1 LAILTSR
8 ILGVARDSIFARIF
22 GVSALT
28 DAYVAAFRI
37 PNLLRDL
44 FAEGALSS
52 AFVPTFSDA
61 LEKGGRERAYRLGNL
76 VLGGLL
82 LITGALS
89 LAGMLWA
96 DQLVSLITR
105 GFGGNADQVATSGL
119 LARIMM
125 PILTLVSVSAVWMG
139 MLNAQ
144 QRYLAP
150 AYAPAMFN
158 VTSIACGVMLMV
170 VHCSERTGMVV
181 WSVGTATAGL
191 VQAVVQLPSLHRL
204 GYRVRPTLAGF
215 LRDLDVR
222 RIARLMGPAT
232 VGLAAIQINVFV
244 NTQYAAA
251 LGSGPLTYLQNAFR
265 LFYLPVGLFGVA
277 LATVTTARASQ
288 EAARGDKNALI
299 ERVSDGVRGVWLLA
313 LPSAV
318 GLVVLAQPVVQLL
331 FQGGKFL
338 PVHTAATVPI
348 VQAYMLGVLP
358 YSLVKVFAPA
368 FFAMDRS
375 RVPMIASIAAVA
387 GKPGLQRLDLPPTGR
402 AGFGAGNDRGGA
414 GEPRHSAI
422 VVRPRGRAPA
432 PRGLAARHCPADP
445 GQRRAGSGG
454 HGRLARHHLRARL
467 GGLAEGYLSRG
478 SRRFPTSHH
487 RPLLRNLCWR
497 ASPRSSARRRRSVGA
512 PAQGAASPTA
522 AVGAVG
528 AQPLP
533 CASVGHRRG
542 RRRPPFPATQSCRCF
557 PHRYVRAGA
566 RR

>member
-1 LAILTSR
+1 VANTIRSSANVSLAILTSR

-76 VLGGLL
+76 VLGGIL
-82 LITGALS
+82 LITGALT
-89 LAGMLWA
+89 LAGGLWS

-105 GFGGNADQVATSGL
+105 GFGGSADQVATSGL

-144 QRYLAP
+144 QHYLAP

-158 VTSIACGVMLMV
+158 VTSIGCGVILMV
-170 VHCSERTGMVV
+170 VHASERTGMVA

-204 GYRVRPTLAGF
+204 GYRVRPTLAG
-215 LRDLDVR
+215 LWRDLDVR
-222 RIARLMGPAT
+222 RIVRLMGPAT

-244 NTQYAAA
+244 NTQFAAS

-318 GLVVLAQPVVQLL
+318 GLVVLAKPVVQLL

-368 FFAMDRS
+368 FFAVDRS
-375 RVPMIASIAAVA
+375 RVPMVASLAAVA
-387 GKPGLQRLDLPPTGR
+387 ANLLFNSLTYRQLGAPGLALGTTVAALVNLGILRLWFGR
-402 AGFGAGNDRGGA
+402 
-414 GEPRHSAI
+414 
-422 VVRPRGRAPA
+422 VVGRPREAGWVRDIALLILANAVLAAVALGAWHGITRALDA
-432 PRGLAARHCPADP
+432 VAWPRGLFRVVHGVSLLATIALCFLTYVAVLRLFRLRGAEELWELPRKVLRRLRP
-445 GQRRAGSGG
+445 RAGE
-454 HGRLARHHLRARL
+454 GRK
-467 GGLAEGYLSRG
+467 
-478 SRRFPTSHH
+478 
-487 RPLLRNLCWR
+487 N
-497 ASPRSSARRRRSVGA
+497 
-512 PAQGAASPTA
+512 
-522 AVGAVG
+522 
-528 AQPLP
+528 
-533 CASVGHRRG
+533 
-542 RRRPPFPATQSCRCF
+542 
-557 PHRYVRAGA
+557 
-566 RR
+566 

>member
-1 LAILTSR
+1 MASTIRSSAKVSLAILASR

-22 GVSALT
+22 GVSGLT

-61 LEKGGRERAYRLGNL
+61 LVKGGKERAYRLGNL
-76 VLGGLL
+76 VLGGILL
-82 LITGALS
+82 VTGLCT
-89 LAGMLWA
+89 LAGFVWA
-96 DQLVSLITR
+96 DGLVSLITR
-105 GFGGNADQVATSGL
+105 GFGGDAAQVVTAGL
-119 LARIMM
+119 LTRIMM

-158 VTSIACGVMLMV
+158 VTSIACGVALLAL
-170 VHCSERTGMVV
+170 HLSERTGMIV
-181 WSVGTATAGL
+181 WSAGTATAGL
-191 VQAVVQLPSLHRL
+191 VQAVVQLPSLHKL
-204 GYRVRPTLAGF
+204 GYRVRPTLRGL

-222 RIARLMGPAT
+222 RVVRLMGPAT

-277 LATVTTARASQ
+277 LATVTTARASN
-288 EAARGDKNALI
+288 EAARGDRGALV
-299 ERVSDGVRGVWLLA
+299 ERVADGIRGVWLLA

-318 GLVVLAQPVVQLL
+318 GLVVLAKPVVQLL

-368 FFAMDRS
+368 FFAVDRP
-375 RVPMIASIAAVA
+375 RVPMIASVSSVVANLLFNSLTYQALGAAGLALGTTVGA
-387 GKPGLQRLDLPPTGR
+387 LVNLGILRVWFAQVLGHSNKPGWWRDIALMVIANGVLGLVAFAAWEGVSRLLAVLPPSAWPWGTFRLAHAVLLFATIGVSFLAYVGCLALFR
-402 AGFGAGNDRGGA
+402 VKGAEDLWAMPKKILRK
-414 GEPRHSAI
+414 
-422 VVRPRGRAPA
+422 V
-432 PRGLAARHCPADP
+432 
-445 GQRRAGSGG
+445 RRA
-454 HGRLARHHLRARL
+454 
-467 GGLAEGYLSRG
+467 
-478 SRRFPTSHH
+478 
-487 RPLLRNLCWR
+487 
-497 ASPRSSARRRRSVGA
+497 
-512 PAQGAASPTA
+512 
-522 AVGAVG
+522 
-528 AQPLP
+528 
-533 CASVGHRRG
+533 
-542 RRRPPFPATQSCRCF
+542 
-557 PHRYVRAGA
+557 
-566 RR
+566 

>member
-1 LAILTSR
+1 VANTIRSSANVSLAILTSR
-8 ILGVARDSIFARIF
+8 VLGVARDSIFARIF

-61 LEKGGRERAYRLGNL
+61 MVKGGQERAYRLGNL

-89 LAGMLWA
+89 LAGILWA

-105 GFGGNADQVATSGL
+105 GFGGSAAQVATGGML
-119 LARIMM
+119 TRIMM

-158 VTSIACGVMLMV
+158 VTSIACGVLLLV

-181 WSVGTATAGL
+181 WSSGTAVAGL

-204 GYRVRPTLAGF
+204 GYRVRPTLAG
-215 LRDLDVR
+215 LLGDLDVR
-222 RIARLMGPAT
+222 RIVRLMGPAT

-288 EAARGDKNALI
+288 EAARGDKAALI
-299 ERVSDGVRGVWLLA
+299 DRVADGARGVWLLA
-313 LPSAV
+313 LPAAV
-318 GLVVLAQPVVQLL
+318 GLVVLAKPVVQLL

-338 PVHTAATVPI
+338 PMHTAATVPI

-368 FFAMDRS
+368 FFAVDRP
-375 RVPMIASIAAVA
+375 RVPMFASMAAVA
-387 GKPGLQRLDLPPTGR
+387 ANLIFNSLTYRQLGAPGLALGTTVAALVNLGILRLWFGRVLGRSRKAGWLRDITLMILANAVLAGVALGVWHGITHVLETLPLAWPRGVFRVVHGVSLLATIAIGFVTYVGVLRLFRLRGAEDLW
-402 AGFGAGNDRGGA
+402 
-414 GEPRHSAI
+414 ELPRKI
-422 VVRPRGRAPA
+422 IRRLRPR
-432 PRGLAARHCPADP
+432 
-445 GQRRAGSGG
+445 
-454 HGRLARHHLRARL
+454 
-467 GGLAEGYLSRG
+467 
-478 SRRFPTSHH
+478 
-487 RPLLRNLCWR
+487 
-497 ASPRSSARRRRSVGA
+497 SA
-512 PAQGAASPTA
+512 Q
-522 AVGAVG
+522 
-528 AQPLP
+528 
-533 CASVGHRRG
+533 
-542 RRRPPFPATQSCRCF
+542 
-557 PHRYVRAGA
+557 
-566 RR
+566 

>member
-1 LAILTSR
+1 VAGTIRSSASVSLAILASR
-8 ILGVARDSIFARIF
+8 VLGVVRDSLFARIF
-22 GVSALT
+22 GVSPLT

-61 LEKGGRERAYRLGNL
+61 MVKGGQERAYRLGNL
-76 VLGGLL
+76 VLGGILL
-82 LITGALS
+82 VTGTLT
-89 LAGMLWA
+89 LAGFLWA
-96 DQLVSLITR
+96 DELVSLITR
-105 GFGGNADQVATSGL
+105 GFGGNAAQVATGGL

-158 VTSIACGVMLMV
+158 VTSIVCGVALLFL
-170 VHCSERTGMVV
+170 HFSERSGMIV

-204 GYRVRPTLAGF
+204 GYRVRPSLVGL

-222 RIARLMGPAT
+222 RIMRLMGPAT

-277 LATVTTARASQ
+277 LATVTTARASE
-288 EAARGDKNALI
+288 EAARGDRNALI
-299 ERVSDGVRGVWLLA
+299 ARVMDGTRGVWLLA
-313 LPSAV
+313 LPAAV
-318 GLVVLAQPVVQLL
+318 GLVVLAKPIVQLL
-331 FQGGKFL
+331 FQSGKFL

-368 FFAMDRS
+368 FFAVDRP
-375 RVPMIASIAAVA
+375 RVPMIASMASVAANLTFNGLTYRWLGAPGLALGTTVGA
-387 GKPGLQRLDLPPTGR
+387 LVNLTILRLWFGRVLGMPGKPGWLRDLAMMMVANAVLALVAIAVWEGAMRGVAALPIHWPRGTFRLVHGIVLLATIG
-402 AGFGAGNDRGGA
+402 AGFATYVTCLRILRVRGA
-414 GEPRHSAI
+414 EELWELPRK
-422 VVRPRGRAPA
+422 VLRRLVGPA
-432 PRGLAARHCPADP
+432 R
-445 GQRRAGSGG
+445 
-454 HGRLARHHLRARL
+454 
-467 GGLAEGYLSRG
+467 
-478 SRRFPTSHH
+478 
-487 RPLLRNLCWR
+487 
-497 ASPRSSARRRRSVGA
+497 
-512 PAQGAASPTA
+512 
-522 AVGAVG
+522 
-528 AQPLP
+528 
-533 CASVGHRRG
+533 
-542 RRRPPFPATQSCRCF
+542 
-557 PHRYVRAGA
+557 
-566 RR
+566 

>member
-1 LAILTSR
+1 VDVANTIRSSANVSLAILSSR

-61 LEKGGRERAYRLGNL
+61 MVKGGRERAYRLGNM
-76 VLGGLL
+76 VLGALL
-82 LITGALS
+82 LITGTLT
-89 LAGMLWA
+89 LAGLIWS

-105 GFGGNADQVATSGL
+105 GFGGNAAQVATGGL
-119 LARIMM
+119 LTQIMM
-125 PILTLVSVSAVWMG
+125 PILTFISVSAVWMG

-158 VTSIACGVMLMV
+158 VTSIACGVLLLFL
-170 VHCSERTGMVV
+170 HCSERTGIIV
-181 WSVGTATAGL
+181 WSAGTATAGL

-204 GYRVRPTLAGF
+204 GYRVRPTLAGVW
-215 LRDLDVR
+215 RDLDVR
-222 RIARLMGPAT
+222 RIVRLMGPAT
-232 VGLAAIQINVFV
+232 IGLAAIQLNVFV

-277 LATVTTARASQ
+277 LATVTTARASH
-288 EAARGDKNALI
+288 EAARGDRAALI
-299 ERVSDGVRGVWLLA
+299 ERVADGARGVWLLA

-318 GLVVLAQPVVQLL
+318 GLIVLAKPVVQLL

-338 PVHTAATVPI
+338 PMHTAATVPI

-368 FFAMDRS
+368 FFAVDRS
-375 RVPMIASIAAVA
+375 RVPMVASMA
-387 GKPGLQRLDLPPTGR
+387 
-402 AGFGAGNDRGGA
+402 
-414 GEPRHSAI
+414 
-422 VVRPRGRAPA
+422 
-432 PRGLAARHCPADP
+432 
-445 GQRRAGSGG
+445 
-454 HGRLARHHLRARL
+454 
-467 GGLAEGYLSRG
+467 
-478 SRRFPTSHH
+478 
-487 RPLLRNLCWR
+487 
-497 ASPRSSARRRRSVGA
+497 SVGA
-512 PAQGAASPTA
+512 NLLFNSLTYRRLGAPGLALGTTVA
-522 AVGAVG
+522 ALVNLGILRLWFGHVLGQPRKTGWFRDIALLIVANAVLAGVAMGVWHGFMWVLNATPIAWPRGTFRVVHGVALMTTIGIGFMTYIGVLRAFRLRGAEELWE
-528 AQPLP
+528 LP
-533 CASVGHRRG
+533 RKLVRRM
-542 RRRPPFPATQSCRCF
+542 RPRSAP
-557 PHRYVRAGA
+557 
-566 RR
+566 